1 VGARRKSVIVT
12 GASSGIGRAIALELG
27 ANGFRVLA
35 SVRKPEDA
43 DALRAASSGAIEPL
57 LLDITQ
63 TDSIAAA
70 LKTVEGALGDDP
82 LDALVNNA
90 GISITGPMELVPIEL
105 LDRQLRVNVTAQVA
119 VTQAFLPRLRQS
131 RGRIVFIG
139 SETGRM
145 TPPLMG
151 PYSASK
157 HALEAVANALRMELY
172 PTGIR
177 VSILEP
183 GSVRSEIWRKA
194 DEQNAAMANDEPR
207 MRELYGREADVLRT
221 MPSQIVRFA
230 LPAERVGRLVR
241 RVLNA
246 RSPRARYVIGL
257 DARLL
262 IAFYGWLPT
271 RFTDFATAWTVR
283 LLARLR

>member
-1 VGARRKSVIVT
+1 M
-12 GASSGIGRAIALELG
+12 
-27 ANGFRVLA
+27 
-35 SVRKPEDA
+35 RKPEDA
-43 DALRAASSGAIEPL
+43 DALRAASDGAIEPL
-57 LLDITQ
+57 QLDITQ
-63 TDSIAAA
+63 ADSIAAA
-70 LKTVEGALGDDP
+70 LHAVEGALGDDP

-90 GISITGPMELVPIEL
+90 GISITGPIELVPIEQ

-172 PTGIR
+172 PTGVR

-194 DEQNAAMANDEPR
+194 DEQNAAMANDDPR
-207 MRELYGREADVLRT
+207 MRELYGREHHGACRGRT
-221 MPSQIVRFA
+221 SRTSGSDPPV
-230 LPAERVGRLVR
+230 
-241 RVLNA
+241 
-246 RSPRARYVIGL
+246 
-257 DARLL
+257 
-262 IAFYGWLPT
+262 
-271 RFTDFATAWTVR
+271 
-283 LLARLR
+283 